1 MRSQR
6 EDTSRPERGLR
17 SRPPER
23 LPWRHPISGSRRLPL
38 RREPLALSATRVE
51 AGGFPAC
58 TCEHPVYVGNLPA
71 RGRRRLGTSHPET
84 RPTAPVRTS
93 QLDGGAAVFGREGPW
108 ALRRRGRSVR
118 GVVPVVSFSPAGAA
132 PEFRS
137 TSRPRSRGGHT
148 RQEAPHTPGP
158 RSMLGARPTG
168 ARCGNKVCRGP
179 GLTHYSTDATRDR
192 TSSVAL
198 VGRMPPLSVTVLTG
212 RSSDGGRK
220 EMGRVTVR

>member
-1 MRSQR
+1 MGSQR

-17 SRPPER
+17 SHPPER

-38 RREPLALSATRVE
+38 RREPLALSATRVRQ
-51 AGGFPAC
+51 AGLPAC
-58 TCEHPVYVGNLPA
+58 NGEHHVYVGNLPA

-93 QLDGGAAVFGREGPW
+93 QLDGGTAVFGREGPW

-137 TSRPRSRGGHT
+137 TSRPRSPGRRT
-148 RQEAPHTPGP
+148 RREAPHTPGP
-158 RSMLGARPTG
+158 RSNAGCKADRGAVWKQGVSGSGTYPLLDRRYPRPHQFG
-168 ARCGNKVCRGP
+168 GP
-179 GLTHYSTDATRDR
+179 RRPDATAVRDGLDW
-192 TSSVAL
+192 TQQ
-198 VGRMPPLSVTVLTG
+198 
-212 RSSDGGRK
+212 
-220 EMGRVTVR
+220 